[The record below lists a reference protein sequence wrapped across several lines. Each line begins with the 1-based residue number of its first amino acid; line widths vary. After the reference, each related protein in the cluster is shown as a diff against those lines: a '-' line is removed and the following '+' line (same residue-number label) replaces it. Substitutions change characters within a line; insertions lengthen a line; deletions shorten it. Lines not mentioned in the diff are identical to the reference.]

1 MPNDPKMLHGRAD
14 ADLSFIG
21 ASMEHGQRLMD
32 SEMSAGRTVTGR
44 TVSANFP
51 PFVTLPGNSA
61 RPLQR
66 GEPLEVIAARPAGG
80 RSLLVQD
87 IAKLEQQLIAA
98 GVAAGADGAP
108 TYCGVPIIENKFLP
122 PGKVYIIA
130 DDTNTASLI
139 AALSDVLPL
148 MGKKP

>member
-1 MPNDPKMLHGRAD
+1 MSDMT
-14 ADLSFIG
+14 FIG
-21 ASMEHGQRLMD
+21 ASMEHGRKLAD
-32 SEMSAGRTVTGR
+32 AELIHADRSPTGR
-44 TVSANFP
+44 LPSANFP
-51 PFVTLPGNSA
+51 PFHTLPANSKS
-61 RPLQR
+61 PLQR

-122 PGKVYIIA
+122 PDSVYIVTDSA
-130 DDTNTASLI
+130 STASLI